1 MGKDRAIHSS
11 PHRHYRDRYAPRPGE
26 FGFQVVVE
34 QTDLWI
40 VANQDL
46 SDSIQTFVHELRGR
60 LKAYMLLHPE
70 FGPSLTPVAVGEG
83 APALVQEMAHA
94 GQLCNVGPMAAVA
107 GAIAQATAER
117 FAPLSPD
124 LLVENGGDTYLF
136 STRERVVGLLPDPQ
150 NEAALGVRI
159 PASGFPTSLCASSS
173 TIGHSLSLGHGEL
186 LVTRSPNG
194 AFADAAATALLNLL
208 KHKRDLD
215 AMLARA
221 RELAVPRPGARPG
234 HYLQGVLAQ
243 HRGSLA
249 VWGEMELA
257 TL

>member
-1 MGKDRAIHSS
+1 MGNDRAIHSS
-11 PHRHYRDRYAPRPGE
+11 PYRHYRNRYAPRAGE
-26 FGFQVVVE
+26 LGFQVVVE

-46 SDSIQTFVHELRGR
+46 SDPIQTFVHELRGR
-60 LKAYMLLHPE
+60 LKAYMLLRPD
-70 FGPSLTPVAVGEG
+70 FRPSLAPVEVEAG
-83 APALVQEMAHA
+83 AHELIQEMAAA
-94 GQLCNVGPMAAVA
+94 GQSCNVGPMAAVA
-107 GAIAQATAER
+107 GAIAQAVAER
-117 FAPLSPD
+117 FAPQSPD

-136 STRERVVGLLPDPQ
+136 STRERVVGVLPDPK

-159 PASGFPTSLCASSS
+159 PAAGFPTSLCASSA
-173 TIGHSLSLGHGEL
+173 TIGHSLSLGRGEL
-186 LVTRSPNG
+186 LVTRSPSG

-215 AMLARA
+215 KMLARA
-221 RELAVPRPGARPG
+221 QELAVPQPGARPG

-243 HRGSLA
+243 HRGGLA

-257 TL
+257 ML